1 MGTFPGGPVVKTVL
15 PMLEAW
21 VPILVRE
28 LDPTTKTAATKIK
41 CSQKKVVENI

>member
-1 MGTFPGGPVVKTVL
+1 MGDFPGSPVVKTVL

-28 LDPTTKTAATKIK
+28 LDPTLPQLRSSAAR
-41 CSQKKVVENI
+41 KKMVQNV

>member
-1 MGTFPGGPVVKTVL
+1 MVKTVL